1 LKNYQII
8 CKSFLVGAYLHNK
21 NDNNYNNNGFRFFL
35 ILTKATLVLGSW
47 YHTIERIGENKGTGE
62 KELEEKTEI
71 GKNV

>member
-1 LKNYQII
+1 MII
-8 CKSFLVGAYLHNK
+8 IIIIMDF
-21 NDNNYNNNGFRFFL
+21 DFFL

-62 KELEEKTEI
+62 KELEETTEI